1 MFNSSLE
8 NPSESGYPSG
18 DIIDQVWGTWTAP
31 ENGFACAYCSSGTSD
46 DHTYLFIYNS
56 TTLMGNYGGAWNKGS
71 AKFAS
76 IPVKKGDVVIAS
88 GSRLNGYKSF
98 FVKGK

>member
-56 TTLMGNYGGAWNKGS
+56 TTLMGNYGGAWNKSS

-76 IPVKKGDVVIAS
+76 IPVKKGDVVIAG
-88 GSRLNGYKSF
+88 GSRLSGYKSF